1 MRFEVRMSFP
11 MTNAVFWNVTRCACC
26 PCHQST
32 SILVMETTVSPKRR
46 HISNSLHGSYP
57 RRKLY
62 KQRLIILTLSLPRG
76 ARPRRLLRIRLS
88 KSQSIFRCL
97 YLSDLCYFHLVQMY
111 KSFKLISNTR
121 RILSCISLNKP
132 MFH

>member
-1 MRFEVRMSFP
+1 MRSEVRMSFP
-11 MTNAVFWNVTRCACC
+11 MTSAVFWNATPCACC
-26 PCHQST
+26 PRHQST
-32 SILVMETTVSPKRR
+32 SILVMETAVSPKRR

-57 RRKLY
+57 RRKLC

-97 YLSDLCYFHLVQMY
+97 CLSDLCYSHLAQMY
-111 KSFKLISNTR
+111 KPVKLINNTR
-121 RILSCISLNKP
+121 TNS
-132 MFH
+132 FVHFVE